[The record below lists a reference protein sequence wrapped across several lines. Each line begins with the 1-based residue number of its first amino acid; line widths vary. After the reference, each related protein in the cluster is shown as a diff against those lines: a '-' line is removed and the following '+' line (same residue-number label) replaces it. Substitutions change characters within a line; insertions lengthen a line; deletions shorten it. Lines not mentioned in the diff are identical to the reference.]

1 MSELDYITLVEDEAP
16 VGVASAAGPRWKV
29 AVIDDDGAVH
39 DGTRF
44 ALQDY
49 VLNGRGL
56 ELLSARSAAEGRR
69 LLSDHPDTA
78 VVLLDV
84 VMESDTAGLDLVD
97 VIRKELSNDTVRIIL
112 RTGQPGQA
120 PEQRIVVD
128 YDIND
133 YKAKTELTADKL
145 FTSLTAAL
153 RGYEQLRMLTE
164 TRRGLEIIIRGG
176 PDAAR
181 LRSQAALGAAML
193 DQLAALLD
201 VTPDG
206 VLALRGPDGTLE
218 AIAAAGSYAGL
229 SGRRLNSAEGGTGAL
244 LEAAVSVRDPLTDDR
259 HLTLHAGMTS
269 GRDVVLMHR
278 LERPLG
284 ATERALIEVFVG
296 RMAAAFE
303 TGALYE
309 DLDTANRQL
318 DARVRE
324 RTRDLTLA
332 NRRLEARWHRLQSA
346 NAFKNEMLGTV
357 AHDLKNPLGVIL
369 GRAEMLSEIISL
381 NPVPLTAAA
390 AQVGHIRETALRM
403 TSLVDSLIAD
413 AMADALDMT
422 LRREPVDVARLA
434 REVVEANRTAFL
446 RKNQR
451 VTVTAAAEIAMS
463 GDVDRLREAFD
474 NLFSNAVKYTPLG
487 GEISVSVT
495 LDAEEAVVRIR
506 DSGPGFSPE
515 DISRLFGRFQRLS
528 AKPTAGESSTG
539 LGLSIAKRVVELHNG
554 RIIAENAG
562 AGGGAV
568 FTVSLPLVA
577 VTPENLDEARA

>member
-16 VGVASAAGPRWKV
+16 TGDASAAGPPWKV

-69 LLSDHPDTA
+69 LLSEHPDTA
-78 VVLLDV
+78 VILLDV

-153 RGYEQLRMLTE
+153 RGYEQLRTLTE

-176 PDAAR
+176 PDAAD

-193 DQLAALLD
+193 DQLAALLG
-201 VTPDG
+201 VEPDG
-206 VLALRGPDGTLE
+206 VLA
-218 AIAAAGSYAGL
+218 
-229 SGRRLNSAEGGTGAL
+229 
-244 LEAAVSVRDPLTDDR
+244 VRDPDGALEAVAATGSYSALNGTRLDSAAGGPAALLAAIAMDGDLSDGR
-259 HLTLHAGMTS
+259 HLTLHAGMS
-269 GRDVVLMHR
+269 GGRDVVLMQR
-278 LERPLG
+278 LDRSLG
-284 ATERALIEVFVG
+284 PTERALIEVFVG

-309 DLDTANRQL
+309 DLDAANRRL
-318 DARVRE
+318 EARVRE

-332 NRRLEARWHRLQSA
+332 NRRLEARWQRLQSA

-369 GRAEMLSEIISL
+369 GRAEMLSEIIAL
-381 NPVPLTAAA
+381 DPVPLTAAA
-390 AQVGHIRETALRM
+390 VQVGHIRETALRM

-422 LRREPVDVARLA
+422 LRREPVNLARLA

-451 VTVTAAAEIAMS
+451 VTVSASGEIALS
-463 GDVDRLREAFD
+463 GDVDRLREALD

-487 GEISVSVT
+487 GEISVAVT
-495 LDAEEAVVRIR
+495 VETDEAVIRIR

-528 AKPTAGESSTG
+528 AKPTGGEGSTG
-539 LGLSIAKRVVELHNG
+539 LGLSIAKRVIELHNG

-562 AGGGAV
+562 AVGGAV
-568 FTVSLPLVA
+568 FTVSLPLA
-577 VTPENLDEARA
+577 MASAENLDEARA